1 MEKSR
6 LIEQLIL
13 LGETNMAI
21 EFKSKTFT
29 ISPLNEENL
38 KTLREDAAILCKV
51 ESKNFPSVIESVKE
65 IILVKT
71 EKEELEI
78 QEKMITSGLV
88 ANLQTAVS
96 ARRLINYYFRIF
108 HEDLTKDDSPE
119 NIAKDLVAIG
129 LDSKNLFVIEK
140 LLNLIGQE
148 VKWYDNYRLKK
159 SSKQGLFP
167 YLKSVVTNIEL
178 REVFNR
184 EIKGK
189 EKVEEYAKEAQ
200 LEKDCPAIPIIS
212 IAITLDSGTPDR
224 FCFQT
229 SPEDIELL
237 IERLKASLLKT
248 KMLEEHY
255 KK

>member
-1 MEKSR
+1 MT
-6 LIEQLIL
+6 IEL
-13 LGETNMAI
+13 
-21 EFKSKTFT
+21 KSKTFT
-29 ISPLNEENL
+29 INPLNEEGLRTL
-38 KTLREDAAILCKV
+38 KEDAEILSKV
-51 ESKNFPSVIESVKE
+51 STENFLPMIDSVKE
-65 IILVKT
+65 IILAKT
-71 EKEELEI
+71 EKDELAI
-78 QEKMITSGLV
+78 QEKMIDSQLV
-88 ANLQTAVS
+88 PNLQTAVS
-96 ARRLINYYFRIF
+96 ARRLINYFFRLF

-167 YLKSVVTNIEL
+167 YLKSVVTTIEL
-178 REVFNR
+178 RAVFNR